1 LSSRTKREIYIISV
15 LNITWLA
22 SFVSNKTV
30 LRLLLL
36 IIYQNILILKE
47 LERFT
52 WASSRNICI

>member
-1 LSSRTKREIYIISV
+1 V

>member
-1 LSSRTKREIYIISV
+1 V

-52 WASSRNICI
+52 